1 MRIQESS
8 SEAGETAE
16 MNTERSNNLQWSN
29 IGTTSQKNSGIISE
43 GNLLSQLTDSQ
54 ELSPDDEIINI
65 SSDSLGST
73 ANEISFQLT
82 LNANDSNI
90 EAAQNAKVQ
99 DAKIKSV
106 DDFTGGDVENN
117 VKVCEENESHDVDLE
132 ITGHEPATETVLG
145 LSESQWASVFHK
157 KQASFVKEL
166 QGCSGSLSRDT
177 VKDVLNAWNEL
188 NPDHPVSLSDQSV
201 NETHDMIAKKPDT
214 AVSSVK
220 LIEEY
225 RSTITKPSQN
235 LRLVPV
241 LKRTVVDHGK
251 GQGNIETNM
260 DEMAAVAI
268 GSQNDVTQELDKDIG
283 DLTENNTKESLAL
296 GNDILGVVSP
306 LKSCLKS
313 RRTRVP
319 KKKSIKFGST
329 EDSYTFSA
337 ATTSGS
343 DSDDNIPLQQ
353 IAENLNQSNESA
365 GGSTSVSRVKYP
377 HLYPPPEDTDIE
389 MTGDQMPAGFIRF
402 ARERKT
408 TTGNQAG
415 SYDYCIYR

>member
-16 MNTERSNNLQWSN
+16 MSTERSNNLQWSN
-29 IGTTSQKNSGIISE
+29 IGTISQQKSEIISE
-43 GNLLSQLTDSQ
+43 ENLWSTSTDNQ
-54 ELSPDDEIINI
+54 EPSPDNEIINI

-82 LNANDSNI
+82 LNVNDPKI
-90 EAAQNAKVQ
+90 EAAQNGKVQ

-106 DDFTGGDVENN
+106 DDLSAGEVENI
-117 VKVCEENESHDVDLE
+117 VEVCEENESHGVDLE

-145 LSESQWASVFHK
+145 LSETQWATVFNK

-166 QGCSGSLSRDT
+166 KECSGSLSRDT
-177 VKDVLNAWNEL
+177 VKDVLSAWNEL

-201 NETHDMIAKKPDT
+201 NETHDMIVEKPNT

-225 RSTITKPSQN
+225 KNAIKKPSQN

-241 LKRTVVDHGK
+241 LKRTVIDHGK
-251 GQGNIETNM
+251 GQGNIETNT
-260 DEMAAVAI
+260 DETAKVAI
-268 GSQNDVTQELDKDIG
+268 ESQNEVTQRVDKDIG
-283 DLTENNTKESLAL
+283 NSDLGENNTKESLIP
-296 GNDILGVVSP
+296 GNDTLDVVSP

-343 DSDDNIPLQQ
+343 DSDDNIPLQK
-353 IAENLNQSNESA
+353 IAENLNQSTQSAES
-365 GGSTSVSRVKYP
+365 
-377 HLYPPPEDTDIE
+377 
-389 MTGDQMPAGFIRF
+389 M
-402 ARERKT
+402 
-408 TTGNQAG
+408 
-415 SYDYCIYR
+415 